1 MQSAVEFCF
10 FFSAETNT
18 KKKNAL
24 RAKVNEYIARAE
36 SLKKFVCISSQN
48 NDIVNS
54 DINGFDHITEGAV
67 FRELS
72 K

>member
-1 MQSAVEFCF
+1 M
-10 FFSAETNT
+10 
-18 KKKNAL
+18 